1 MGNDES
7 SRVTQKQG
15 AAMGSGE
22 SIWVF
27 VGESKGV
34 GGVFKTVEK
43 ASEWIAHHALSGL
56 LTEYPVDSGAYDWA
70 VARGMFRPTKDDHR
84 SSQFIGSFVSA
95 KMRHH
100 HFEHGRLLA

>member
-1 MGNDES
+1 MSD
-7 SRVTQKQG
+7 V
-15 AAMGSGE
+15 E

-27 VGESKGV
+27 LGESKGV
-34 GGVFKTVEK
+34 GGVFTTVEK

-56 LTEYPVDSGAYDWA
+56 LTEYPVNSGAYDWA
-70 VARGMFRPTKDDHR
+70 VARGMFRPTRDDHR

-100 HFEHGRLLA
+100 HFEHGLLLA